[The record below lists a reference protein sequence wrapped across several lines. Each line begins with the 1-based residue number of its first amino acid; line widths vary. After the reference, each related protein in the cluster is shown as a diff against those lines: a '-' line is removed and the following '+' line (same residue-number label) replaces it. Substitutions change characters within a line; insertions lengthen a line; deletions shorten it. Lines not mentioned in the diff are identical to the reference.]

1 MKIKFTT
8 HNEEAQI
15 DVCGTHLIG
24 GVICSYDKLVEVFGE
39 PLEGDYKT
47 DAEWYL
53 KFSDGE
59 TATIYNWKNGKNYCG
74 DEGLDV
80 EEITTWHVG
89 GTKQIVDTKIN
100 LLVGNIPLGD
110 KKWIQA
116 QVAEG

>member
-8 HNEEAQI
+8 HNEDTQI
-15 DVCGTHLIG
+15 CSTGTYFIG
-24 GVICSYDKLVEVFGE
+24 GVICSYDKLVEVFGK
-39 PLEGDYKT
+39 PMEGSYKT
-47 DAEWYL
+47 DAEWSL

-59 TATIYNWKNGKNYCG
+59 IATIYNWKNGRNYCG
-74 DEGLDV
+74 DDGMDV
-80 EEITTWHVG
+80 EEITTWHIG
-89 GTKQIVDTKIN
+89 GRNSIVDTKIN